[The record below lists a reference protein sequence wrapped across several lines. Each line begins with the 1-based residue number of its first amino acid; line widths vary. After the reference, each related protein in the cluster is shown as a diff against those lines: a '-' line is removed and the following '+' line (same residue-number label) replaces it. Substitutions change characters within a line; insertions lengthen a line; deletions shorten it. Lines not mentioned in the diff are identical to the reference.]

1 MAEAVYIL
9 CAVTSIACAVMLLRG
24 YSRTKASFL
33 LWSSLCFIGLAINN
47 ALLFVDLVLYAGVDL
62 NFLGVGLVIWRS
74 VAALIG
80 LILLLFGLVWDAE

>member
-9 CAVTSIACAVMLLRG
+9 CAVTSIACAIMLLRG

-33 LWSSLCFIGLAINN
+33 LWSSLCFIGLTINN

-74 VAALIG
+74 AAALVG